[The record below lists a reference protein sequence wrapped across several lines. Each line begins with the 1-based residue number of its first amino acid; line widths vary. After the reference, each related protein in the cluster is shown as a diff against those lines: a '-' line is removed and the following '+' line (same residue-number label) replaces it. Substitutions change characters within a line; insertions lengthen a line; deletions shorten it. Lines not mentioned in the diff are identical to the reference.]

1 MSTPS
6 PSPSPP
12 PHTPPLA
19 PLACENVACDNVTFQ
34 TEVQKITHMINEHAC
49 PFKPCKS
56 FFELDEHLEQHIKN
70 VHSFIDEQKCHLCNT
85 AQTHLTNH
93 MAQAHVRCVVCQAL
107 FKDLTELDKHN
118 PCTTITPTPP
128 KAPNPPGA
136 FLKPQAK
143 TDLDALRTQMQNDPE
158 AELVHVLMSMCSCL
172 VVDEHTKKEMMDS
185 IANYGAITRHEKNME
200 GFPYKMSKIK
210 KTILEPPFFNH
221 QGKESLSKVSDFL
234 GDLPVWSPGHKPGDQ
249 MGNFLSL
256 QKLHNDVSF
265 ATSACNLQENT
276 AVAVLLKF
284 ISTKTKAD
292 LEAYTF
298 TPPEKTSYASI
309 LKAAQDVFF
318 GNLSLE
324 DIAFEAET
332 LQRMPCESFQEF
344 TLRAYNLLS
353 LSSLGREEN
362 EKQAY
367 IAANLRRLSL
377 AALPA
382 VHRLKIENL
391 EATHGVSYTARDIA
405 DFVQQE
411 SIEAQPII
419 NTEQA
424 AHLFSVS
431 HQDVTNYL
439 TDSTQSDDDDEKEDD
454 NLSFSDKSNNDE
466 NGKINEDSRNR
477 DISEQGDNVFKCAAL
492 LPGAQPCEFLA
503 ACERA
508 MKEHL
513 THTHRTS
520 KFMVHVY
527 ARVTDF

>member
-1 MSTPS
+1 MEPS
-6 PSPSPP
+6 
-12 PHTPPLA
+12 L
-19 PLACENVACDNVTFQ
+19 VT
-34 TEVQKITHMINEHAC
+34 K
-49 PFKPCKS
+49 
-56 FFELDEHLEQHIKN
+56 
-70 VHSFIDEQKCHLCNT
+70 
-85 AQTHLTNH
+85 
-93 MAQAHVRCVVCQAL
+93 
-107 FKDLTELDKHN
+107 
-118 PCTTITPTPP
+118 
-128 KAPNPPGA
+128 
-136 FLKPQAK
+136 
-143 TDLDALRTQMQNDPE
+143 RTWKG
-158 AELVHVLMSMCSCL
+158 S
-172 VVDEHTKKEMMDS
+172 
-185 IANYGAITRHEKNME
+185 
-200 GFPYKMSKIK
+200 PYKISKMK

-391 EATHGVSYTARDIA
+391 EATHGISYTARDIA

-520 KFMVHVY
+520 KFMAHVY